1 MINSHF
7 FRNFTKQSF
16 VSEQGLRGSSM
27 IYLHGSYQ
35 GKSLQGSTRPRPEE
49 GGTMSEGLI
58 SSAEVLLGL
67 SKCSMLLILL
77 TNVLNMMRMIKYSSP
92 LLSI

>member
-1 MINSHF
+1 
-7 FRNFTKQSF
+7 
-16 VSEQGLRGSSM
+16 M

-58 SSAEVLLGL
+58 SCAEVLLGFKMFHRPIL
-67 SKCSMLLILL
+67 FTLL
-77 TNVLNMMRMIKYSSP
+77 TKVLNA
-92 LLSI
+92 